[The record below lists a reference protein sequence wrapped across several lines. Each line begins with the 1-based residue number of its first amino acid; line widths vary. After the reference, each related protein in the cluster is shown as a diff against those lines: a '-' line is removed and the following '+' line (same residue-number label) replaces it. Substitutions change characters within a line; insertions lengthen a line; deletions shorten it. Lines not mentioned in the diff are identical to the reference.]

1 MLSSLLRHHFKTVL
15 LITALFYLS
24 SCYTYRIST
33 QAQPGTE
40 ISKTTTAHAF
50 FWGLLQSPKDG
61 IKTPNCDSLNI
72 NGMSL
77 VKVKTNLGFALI
89 TVATLGIWCPVQVE
103 WKCGK
108 PCQVVGKM

>member
-1 MLSSLLRHHFKTVL
+1 MLLSLLSRRSRTAFFIAAL
-15 LITALFYLS
+15 LSLS

-77 VKVKTNLGFALI
+77 VRVKTNLGFALV